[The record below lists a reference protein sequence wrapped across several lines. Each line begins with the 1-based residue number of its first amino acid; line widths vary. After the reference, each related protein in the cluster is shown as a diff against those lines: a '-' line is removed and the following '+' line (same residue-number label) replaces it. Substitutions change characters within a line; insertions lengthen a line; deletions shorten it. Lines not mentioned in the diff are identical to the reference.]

1 MTSTDTNDQERLPN
15 LEETVQSDTN
25 KKYKLVAA
33 LGEGGYGCVFECTDE
48 QRRRWALKAEK
59 YSKSMLRVEIHVL
72 KATRYR
78 QCKHFCEV
86 VDYGRVPNEYLFV
99 VMTLLG
105 PDLAKLRNLQPD
117 RHFSLSTAPGNFAVG
132 TKDNCSNRT
141 VFMFDFGLARKY
153 VDKNFQ
159 VLPPRPDPGWRGTSR
174 YGSLRAHLR
183 QDLGRKDD
191 CESWM
196 YMLVEI
202 TKGSLPWRLAVDRAK
217 VHEAKL
223 HARGPEGRKEFLHD
237 PCPKQYSRI
246 VDMIDDLTFEAAPPH
261 ELIVNILMEVCAE
274 NGIRMSDKYDW
285 EDEATTAV
293 CVTDK
298 NSLNKSPS
306 DQYEVNYGDGP
317 ARAA

>member
-33 LGEGGYGCVFECTDE
+33 LGGNCAYCRLLYQCQVSSEGGYGCVFECTDE

-117 RHFSLSTAPGNFAVG
+117 RHFSLSTAVRVGMQTLEAIAELHGIGYLSRDIKASSTQESRCFMSLFQPGNFAVG

-153 VDKNFQ
+153 VDK
-159 VLPPRPDPGWRGTSR
+159 VGA
-174 YGSLRAHLR
+174 LR
-183 QDLGRKDD
+183 
-191 CESWM
+191 
-196 YMLVEI
+196 
-202 TKGSLPWRLAVDRAK
+202 
-217 VHEAKL
+217 
-223 HARGPEGRKEFLHD
+223 
-237 PCPKQYSRI
+237 
-246 VDMIDDLTFEAAPPH
+246 
-261 ELIVNILMEVCAE
+261 
-274 NGIRMSDKYDW
+274 
-285 EDEATTAV
+285 
-293 CVTDK
+293 
-298 NSLNKSPS
+298 LNL
-306 DQYEVNYGDGP
+306 
-317 ARAA
+317 